1 MHYEEV
7 EAEAA
12 GRDLRRSL
20 YVVADVKKGETLTP
34 ENVRSI
40 RPGHG
45 MAPKH
50 LYDVLAN
57 PRRAIPQARRTA
69 GLGVDRQMTADLF
82 DLSGKIALVTG
93 GSRGLGLQMVRAF
106 AEHGADVIIA
116 SRKLDACEEAA
127 AEVRAIGRRAL
138 AVSAHVGRWD
148 EIDRLIEVAYAEF
161 GRIDILVNNAGMS
174 PRQPSHEVTEALF
187 DSVMNLNFK
196 GPFRLASQVAKR
208 MADGDGGVIINIS
221 SSGAL
226 VPLPAVVPYSGAK
239 AALNAMTVSFAHE
252 YGPKVRVNTISAGPF
267 LTDIAKAW
275 PEEAREAVQQR
286 ARPPRPSRGGGHH
299 RPLSGQPGL
308 ILHHRR
314 HRPRRRRA
322 AVCFPIRAPASSI
335 LNADVRFSSFQRSPR
350 RANPG
355 AAAANPG
362 STRDWRASRRRAS
375 PI

>member
-1 MHYEEV
+1 
-7 EAEAA
+7 
-12 GRDLRRSL
+12 
-20 YVVADVKKGETLTP
+20 
-34 ENVRSI
+34 
-40 RPGHG
+40 
-45 MAPKH
+45 
-50 LYDVLAN
+50 
-57 PRRAIPQARRTA
+57 
-69 GLGVDRQMTADLF
+69 MTADLF

-127 AEVRAIGRRAL
+127 EEVRAMGRRAL
-138 AVSAHVGRWD
+138 AVSAHIGRWD
-148 EIDRLIEVAYAEF
+148 EIDRLIEVAYAQF

-208 MADGDGGVIINIS
+208 MADGDGGVIVNIS

-226 VPLPAVVPYSGAK
+226 VPLPGVVPYSGAK

-275 PEEAREAVQQR
+275 PEEARQR
-286 ARPPRPSRGGGHH
+286 SSNALGRPGRPEEVVTTALYLAS
-299 RPLSGQPGL
+299 
-308 ILHHRR
+308 
-314 HRPRRRRA
+314 
-322 AVCFPIRAPASSI
+322 PASSFTTGAI
-335 LNADVRFSSFQRSPR
+335 VRVDGGQ
-350 RANPG
+350 
-355 AAAANPG
+355 
-362 STRDWRASRRRAS
+362 
-375 PI
+375 